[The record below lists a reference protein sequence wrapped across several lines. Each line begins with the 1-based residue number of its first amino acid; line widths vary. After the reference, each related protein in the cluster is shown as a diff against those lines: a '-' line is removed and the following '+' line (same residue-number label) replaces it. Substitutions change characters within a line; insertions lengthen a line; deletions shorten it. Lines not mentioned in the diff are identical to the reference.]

1 MKFMWFDGNSG
12 SNCVFLLS
20 YAFENIGKL
29 VQYIVWCDY
38 ICIFNLY
45 IWFDLP
51 VRRLWPLGHTAGD
64 LSLWPFGHT
73 RQNNRIFHNVAE
85 RRYSRTTGRNS
96 GRWRQ
101 CTENH
106 DIASGT
112 SDKTG
117 IELMVVCGIRPHGY
131 SFE

>member
-51 VRRLWPLGHTAGD
+51 VRRLWPLGHTAGVCRYGRLAIRARTID
-64 LSLWPFGHT
+64 YFIMWQKEDIPAQQAETLADGGCV
-73 RQNNRIFHNVAE
+73 RRIMILPPE
-85 RRYSRTTGRNS
+85 PRTKLVLNS
-96 GRWRQ
+96 W
-101 CTENH
+101 
-106 DIASGT
+106 SY
-112 SDKTG
+112 
-117 IELMVVCGIRPHGY
+117 VV
-131 SFE
+131 